1 VELRQLAILLVLG
14 FSLCGCGA
22 AHSRNPTANIPKL
35 LLEQARPIGTGAR
48 FRPAA
53 TGSVRGRC
61 TPSLGARTAAHV
73 EVFAS
78 NRVVIVAAGIGVR
91 EPWTLSAGRITHA
104 LCYGELVTL
113 EPTGV
118 VLVRHGA
125 RARLR
130 ALFRAWGQSL
140 STSRL
145 ASFRATRGTHV
156 TVFVNGKLWHR
167 SPGSVPLAPHAE
179 IVLEVGPYVPPHS
192 AYTFPAGE

>member
-14 FSLCGCGA
+14 CSLWGCGA
-22 AHSRNPTANIPKL
+22 VHSRTPTANIPRL

-61 TPSLGARTAAHV
+61 IPSLGARSAAHV

-118 VLVRHGA
+118 VLIRQGA

-130 ALFRAWGQSL
+130 TLFHAWGQSL
-140 STSRL
+140 STSQL
-145 ASFRATRGTHV
+145 ASFRATRGRHV
-156 TVFVNGKLWHR
+156 NVFVNGKLWHR
-167 SPGSVPLAPHAE
+167 SPGSVPLAAHAE

-192 AYTFPAGE
+192 SYTFPAGE